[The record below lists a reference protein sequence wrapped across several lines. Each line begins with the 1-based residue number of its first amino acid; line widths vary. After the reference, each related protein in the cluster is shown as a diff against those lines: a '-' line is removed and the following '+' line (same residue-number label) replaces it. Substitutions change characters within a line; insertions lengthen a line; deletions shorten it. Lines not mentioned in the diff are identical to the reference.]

1 MYVYEELA
9 IPIFKSMKITHHI
22 SIAFLSL
29 LISLTT
35 GLSLANE
42 GQLVTVQPAF
52 QSTTISGFTR
62 ARHSMPLA
70 SEISGKISHIY
81 ADIGQAIPEDGIFA
95 CLDKTLIKLDIVTT
109 ENSIAQHYTDL
120 KYLRK
125 EANRHKKLVKT
136 NSTAM
141 SVLDDLNRKKDNASF
156 ARQHEKIHKKI
167 LEEKEERHCIKA
179 PKNWKITQR
188 NIEIG
193 QWITAGTPIAQ
204 ADDYNQLII
213 PLTLTHE
220 ELRAL
225 EQKRKDFTVF
235 LPEYKQEVPASLERI
250 SPAFDEQSHKI
261 RVDLLI
267 NDTSKYY
274 RGGIRAEL
282 TLQVSDKLNTFLIPK
297 KALDERFEEAW
308 LTRKNGKRIRVMI
321 LGYLNNDIA
330 KISSPNINIGDQFKL
345 HLP

>member
-1 MYVYEELA
+1 
-9 IPIFKSMKITHHI
+9 MKTTHYI
-22 SIAFLSL
+22 SIALFSL

-35 GLSLANE
+35 RPSIANE

-52 QSTTISGFTR
+52 QTTTLTGFTR

-95 CLDKTLIKLDIVTT
+95 CLDKTFIELDIATT

-125 EANRHKKLVKT
+125 QANRHRKLVKAK
-136 NSTAM
+136 STAV
-141 SVLDDLNRKKDNASF
+141 SVLEDLDRQKENASF
-156 ARQHEKIHKKI
+156 SRQKEKIHKQR
-167 LEEKEERHCIKA
+167 LEEEKDRHCIKA

-188 NIEIG
+188 NIEVG
-193 QWITAGTPIAQ
+193 QWITAGMTIAQ
-204 ADDYNQLII
+204 ADDYNQLLI
-213 PLTLTHE
+213 PLTLTAE

-225 EQKRKDFTVF
+225 EEKKNKFTVYF
-235 LPEYKQEVPASLERI
+235 PEYKQEISASLEHI

-267 NDTSKYY
+267 NDTSNFY
-274 RGGIRAEL
+274 RGGIRTEL
-282 TLQVSDKLNTFLIPK
+282 TLEVSDKLNNFLIPK
-297 KALDERFEEAW
+297 KALDERFEEVW
-308 LTRKNGKRIRVMI
+308 ITRKNGERIRVML

-330 KISSPNINIGDQFKL
+330 KISSPKVKIGDQFRL
-345 HLP
+345 LQQ